1 MYRPRF
7 AALGTYRDAT
17 KLSCCSTERNNQ
29 DGVLVTNSS
38 GTGSDW
44 RAPVIIS
51 GCCFEGDG
59 HNGGAGGDYAGI
71 RVQGQNRVFIDGT
84 TVMVNTLD
92 AAAGAPKY
100 SLCLQQAGS
109 QKAQPE
115 TVEWASG
122 RMNYSTGQ
130 HGEAIH
136 NHSQC
141 DHLLI
146 GTTVTQVSGYES
158 TAISQRSGKV
168 TLSGGTATV
177 PTPWAYG
184 NSMIYLTNIGKA
196 GTIGT
201 LQVSSR
207 TTGSFTITST
217 SGSDA
222 STVAWMIL

>member
-1 MYRPRF
+1 
-7 AALGTYRDAT
+7 
-17 KLSCCSTERNNQ
+17 
-29 DGVLVTNSS
+29 
-38 GTGSDW
+38 
-44 RAPVIIS
+44 
-51 GCCFEGDG
+51 
-59 HNGGAGGDYAGI
+59 
-71 RVQGQNRVFIDGT
+71 
-84 TVMVNTLD
+84 
-92 AAAGAPKY
+92 
-100 SLCLQQAGS
+100 
-109 QKAQPE
+109 
-115 TVEWASG
+115 
-122 RMNYSTGQ
+122 MNYSTGQ

-141 DHLLI
+141 DHLLV
-146 GTTVTQVSGYES
+146 GATVTQAGGYES

-184 NSMIYLTNIGKA
+184 NSLICLTNIGKA

-207 TTGSFTITST
+207 TTGSFTIKST